1 MYAEIKDT
9 SMWNQVNRTE
19 SGFKKTEI
27 NFSRTFNKKGIT
39 VVIFGIFSTKN
50 SWNYRGHLNYHF

>member
-1 MYAEIKDT
+1 
-9 SMWNQVNRTE
+9 MWNQVNRTE